1 MRRTEINKRRTSLE
15 EQLVAKLVPRVALV
29 QVQRPA
35 LPVALGP
42 PAEQASQAG
51 KEIVPAAE
59 EQNLEVPEREPQQNQ
74 AAELEQERNPAA
86 AVEQQR
92 SKLEV
97 PEREQN
103 PAAVVEL
110 QRNRPAEPERNPA
123 AEEAL
128 TKLAVKKFHQAVA
141 VVPLAEVA
149 DLRPKPPAV
158 AVAAAWEAEVM
169 EVEAA
174 AAVVEAVVAAV
185 AVAADARD
193 EQISNGTKPCE
204 IEIKHYEVTKNFSAC
219 FSDRYVR
226 GGGICIAGRARK

>member
-29 QVQRPA
+29 QVLRPA

-42 PAEQASQAG
+42 QAEQASQAG

-59 EQNLEVPEREPQQNQ
+59 EQNLEVPEREPQPNQ
-74 AAELEQERNPAA
+74 AAELEQEPNPAA

-92 SKLEV
+92 SQLEA

-128 TKLAVKKFHQAVA
+128 TKLAVKKFHRAVA

-158 AVAAAWEAEVM
+158 AVAAAWEAAVK
-169 EVEAA
+169 AA
-174 AAVVEAVVAAV
+174 AVVAAV

-193 EQISNGTKPCE
+193 EQISNGTKLCE

>member
-29 QVQRPA
+29 QVQGPA

-42 PAEQASQAG
+42 QAEQASQAG
-51 KEIVPAAE
+51 KEIVPAAAE
-59 EQNLEVPEREPQQNQ
+59 ENLEVPEREPQQNQ
-74 AAELEQERNPAA
+74 AA

-158 AVAAAWEAEVM
+158 AVAGAWEAEVK
-169 EVEAA
+169 EGEAA
-174 AAVVEAVVAAV
+174 VAAVVVE
-185 AVAADARD
+185 ADARD

-204 IEIKHYEVTKNFSAC
+204 IEIKHYEVTKNFSPC